1 MTSIDHSLI
10 YQARKFINAT
20 NVHCVNTWLFCYQSS
35 PDASRRKRY
44 EELLRDFVATKNLT
58 LGARMQAKQAVD
70 RGLELRADGTAMDQ
84 VISQLI

>member
-1 MTSIDHSLI
+1 MSSIDHLLI
-10 YQARKFINAT
+10 YQARKFINAA
-20 NVHCVNTWLFCYQSS
+20 NVHRVNTWLFCYQSS

-70 RGLELRADGTAMDQ
+70 REIELRAESTAIDQ
-84 VISQLI
+84 VISRLA